1 MRSAVISMGS
11 LSSKWTV
18 KAMKNYFESVDH
30 VSIKSIEVKIG
41 DKKYEVLYN
50 GQPLPEYSCIYAKG
64 SFRYANLLRTI
75 THALSSTTYMPVQA
89 RAFTIGHDKLLTHL
103 KLNDAKIPTPT
114 TYMSSSTEAAKKI
127 LKRIAFP
134 VIMKF
139 PHGTHGKGVMF
150 ADSYESASSML
161 DALSVLN
168 QPFIIQEFVETGGMD
183 TRAIV
188 VGDKV
193 VAAMRRKAIQGEKR
207 ANIHAGGKGEA
218 VELDTHTRKIAVRA
232 AEAVGADICAV
243 DLLEGARGPVVIE
256 ANLSPGL
263 QGITKAT
270 KIDVADK
277 IAKFLAKNTKQFKA
291 EGKET
296 GATEVMKELGIE
308 KAGGKEI
315 IAHLSQRGDK
325 ILLPEVVGKM
335 FSFKEDDEFAIKIE
349 GGTISIQKIR
359 GMEEESGR
367 KK

>member
-1 MRSAVISMGS
+1 MRGAVISMGS

-18 KAMKNYFESVDH
+18 KAMKNYFESVDTI
-30 VSIKSIEVKIG
+30 SIKSIEVKIG

-50 GQPLPEYSCIYAKG
+50 GQPFAEYDCIYAKG

-75 THALSSTTYMPVQA
+75 SHALQTTTYLPIKA
-89 RAFTIGHDKLLTHL
+89 SAFTIGHDKLLTHL

-150 ADSYESASSML
+150 ADSFEAASSML

-168 QPFIIQEFVETGGMD
+168 QPFIIQEYIETGGMD

-193 VAAMRRKAIQGEKR
+193 VAAMKRKAVQGEKR
-207 ANIHAGGKGEA
+207 ANIHAGGKGEP
-218 VELDTHTRKIAVRA
+218 VELDTHTKKIAIAA

-243 DLLEGARGPVVIE
+243 DILEGARGPVVIE
-256 ANLSPGL
+256 INLSPGL
-263 QGITKAT
+263 QGITNAT

-277 IAKFLAKNTKQFKA
+277 IAKFLAKKTNEFKSA
-291 EGKET
+291 GKKA
-296 GATEVMKELGIE
+296 GASEVMRELGIE
-308 KAGGKEI
+308 DAGGKEI
-315 IAHLSQRGDK
+315 ISHLTQRGDK
-325 ILLPEVVGKM
+325 ILLPDVVSKM
-335 FSFKEDDEFAIKIE
+335 FSFKEQDEFTIKIE
-349 GGTISIQKIR
+349 EGKLTIQK
-359 GMEEESGR
+359 MEDMSSE
-367 KK
+367 KKK

>member
-1 MRSAVISMGS
+1 MRGAIISMGS

-18 KAMKNYFESVDH
+18 KTMKNYFESVDH
-30 VSIKSIEVKIG
+30 ISIKSIEVKIG
-41 DKKYEVLYN
+41 EKKYEVLYN
-50 GQPLPEYSCIYAKG
+50 GQPIPEYDCIYAKG

-75 THALSSTTYMPVQA
+75 THALSPTTYMPIKSS
-89 RAFTIGHDKLLTHL
+89 AFTIGHDKLLTHL

-168 QPFIIQEFVETGGMD
+168 QPFIIQEYVETGGMD

-193 VAAMRRKAIQGEKR
+193 VAAMKRKAIQGEKR
-207 ANIHAGGKGEA
+207 ANIHAGGKGES
-218 VELDTHTRKIAVRA
+218 VELDSHTRRIAIRA
-232 AEAVGADICAV
+232 AEAVGADICAI
-243 DLLEGARGPVVIE
+243 DILEGVRGPVVIE

-277 IAKFLAKNTKQFKA
+277 IAKYLSKMANQFKT
-291 EGKET
+291 EGKKT

-308 KAGGKEI
+308 EAGGNEI
-315 IAHLSQRGDK
+315 ITHLSQRGDK
-325 ILLPEVVGKM
+325 IILPEVLGKM
-335 FSFKEDDEFAIKIE
+335 YSFKEEDEFSIKVE
-349 GGTISIQKIR
+349 GGKITIQKMSM
-359 GMEEESGR
+359 GGEENG
-367 KK
+367 KKK